1 MTSQSEKWLSLL
13 GLAARARELVTGE
26 ELVLKDVRK
35 KSVCLVLLAGDASE
49 STAKKV
55 KDKCLYYNIP
65 LQQVADRAS
74 LGAAVG
80 KAERVVIGIKS
91 RGFAG
96 KITELLDQ

>member
-1 MTSQSEKWLSLL
+1 MTNPSEKWISLL

-26 ELVLKDVRK
+26 ELVLQDVRK
-35 KSVCLVLLAGDASE
+35 NRVCLVLLAADASDA
-49 STAKKV
+49 TAKKV
-55 KDKCLYYNIP
+55 KDKCTHYKIP
-65 LQQVADRAS
+65 LKQVADRAV

-91 RGFAG
+91 RGFAK